1 MHLRFL
7 ALIAI
12 IVLQPTFSNG
22 TEIGEFSYYREYLNA
37 RYEDEGGGRKA
48 IHARYCAFDVMAGNS
63 ALGVNCVRA
72 KVYKEPGKAQSQ
84 HLIFDSDKISA
95 FKLETKEYDKKN
107 SKYKFWLRDRSQDD
121 TQNFNSFIKKLPEK
135 DAALLGFLC
144 KRISDEK
151 WFPSALRD
159 SWNVANSENIFSL
172 KTANNRFSRIAK
184 RCYETVEKRVGTLT
198 IKRAVPK
205 KSAPENKS
213 VSKLC
218 GYQLVRIEAPDFDR
232 KVELQSALKKLG
244 LYKGKLDGDFGPNSC
259 NALKKYVKSKTP
271 GNVPVPTKYLPQ
283 EMLSSLLGK
292 PQVKDNVDQL
302 ASKPPAPEIAVSNAN
317 QLCGYE
323 LKDILKFGSDQ
334 KIQMQQALSTLD
346 YHEGRVDGN
355 FDEKSCN
362 ALNEFISR
370 KTPTYLMASKKFFTQ
385 RELNLLLNQAGEKAQ
400 KEVATI
406 LGNTSPLDE
415 KTEKLSAE
423 NASLVSKNKQLIREL
438 TEKENL
444 FANLDS
450 ELATLK
456 ADLLSN
462 QDETSKLTSLVSEQ
476 KKLTSALKDKISS
489 LESESLKLNTDL
501 VTAEQKLLSQA
512 NNVAEL
518 KAKNSDLS
526 SDIASLI
533 QQTSD
538 LKADIS
544 AAEQLVQNLQLEKD
558 ALQVLQGKLEASN
571 KRLEIA
577 NNDLDKK
584 LNKLTSKNL
593 LEGGLSGISE
603 GSKSSESSIGLNS
616 GGLGG
621 GIISKT
627 IVSNLRSEVAALKI
641 EKEANLQAFSD
652 IEKELLSVRDKLSA
666 SENVIVTLKSEKENQ
681 TQELS
686 NLASNLE
693 STAAKVEKRE
703 REITR
708 LLAEISELRSFK
720 EGVIEEKAREIEAAK
735 AAIIALFENKKALV
749 IQSKNTQGATLEY
762 VNGLID
768 ELQLSPDA
776 DTFDVFLSENNTYDI
791 TLGVGTPEE
800 CNSMRDQLIS
810 FGSIPKESFCGD
822 WNGYV
827 ASYDALNG
835 KLVFTMGNEHFS
847 QKFETSENV
856 NHGQD
861 DQDNNP
867 PRSIQNSSTESA
879 NSVIEDVTLK
889 EAAKSGQ
896 IENIFDSEN
905 KQRIAEY
912 YFKLPKIGSDEFICA
927 REPGASNIRNKK
939 IFACDKKGREEYH
952 LHKYEETKNL
962 SAKQLVGYNDD
973 RTVNFAYAYLE
984 SSFPAYNNSWFE
996 TKEQAETFVEQIY
1009 GQADKREVGNHSGFG
1024 LTYAKTDYEYVL
1036 LSYGC
1041 DTFFFNK
1048 PSSKLDGFV
1057 PGEYR
1062 NFLEEISAEPL
1073 QELVDDKHLSHLSRE
1088 IVMPDVVGRD
1098 RCAIVTIASWTQASN
1113 RMGQEGTEKVS
1124 IYVAEAQTSFTG
1136 IGDWDQWA
1144 PVKTEYIT
1152 NVTGYLA
1159 NPQLGSCW
1167 GAYQH
1172 VNKASNEE
1180 LYMQLKE
1187 ETEPVLSAF
1196 FNVAYPDRIA
1206 GTLESQWEFS
1216 VNLGTVE
1223 IAALANSG
1231 KVAEGRARINE
1242 CLPIITGAAQ
1252 QAQQLIKNGQIPEGG
1267 FNFPGK

>member
-1 MHLRFL
+1 M
-7 ALIAI
+7 
-12 IVLQPTFSNG
+12 G
-22 TEIGEFSYYREYLNA
+22 TIF
-37 RYEDEGGGRKA
+37 
-48 IHARYCAFDVMAGNS
+48 
-63 ALGVNCVRA
+63 
-72 KVYKEPGKAQSQ
+72 

-95 FKLETKEYDKKN
+95 FKLETKDYDKKN

-172 KTANNRFSRIAK
+172 KTANNGFSRIAK
-184 RCYETVEKRVGTLT
+184 RCYETVERRVGTLT
-198 IKRAVPK
+198 IKSAAPK

-444 FANLDS
+444 LANLDS

-526 SDIASLI
+526 SNIASLI

-538 LKADIS
+538 LKADKS
-544 AAEQLVQNLQLEKD
+544 AAERLVQNLQLDKN
-558 ALQVLQGKLEASN
+558 ALQVQQKELEASN
-571 KRLEIA
+571 KRLAIA
-577 NNDLDKK
+577 NIDLDKK

-593 LEGGLSGISE
+593 LEGGLSGTSE
-603 GSKSSESSIGLNS
+603 ASKSPESSIGLNS

-627 IVSNLRSEVAALKI
+627 IVSNLKSEIAALKV
-641 EKEANLQAFSD
+641 EREENLQAFSD
-652 IEKELLSVRDKLSA
+652 IEKELLSLKAKLTT
-666 SENVIVTLKSEKENQ
+666 SENVIATLTSEKENQ

-686 NLASNLE
+686 TLASNLE
-693 STAAKVEKRE
+693 NTEAAVEKRE
-703 REITR
+703 SEITR
-708 LLAEISELRSFK
+708 LLAEISDLRSFK
-720 EGVIEEKAREIEAAK
+720 EGVIEKRAREIEASK
-735 AAIIALFENKKALV
+735 AAIVALFKNKKALV
-749 IQSKNTQGATLEY
+749 IQSKDTEAATLEY

-768 ELQLSPDA
+768 ELQLSPGA
-776 DTFDVFLSENNTYDI
+776 DTFDVFLSDSNTYDI
-791 TLGVGTPEE
+791 TLGVGTPDD
-800 CNSMRDQLIS
+800 CTSMRDQLLS
-810 FGSIPKESFCGD
+810 FGSIPDESFCGD
-822 WNGYV
+822 WNGYIASFDIINRELV
-827 ASYDALNG
+827 AAIGTDYFSDDSDFSVTENDNLDESFSMSPNTKAEPKENTVNQPETDQASKSNNNQAEIQTSSINKPKIPKNPNALHRLSSQQLSEYSG
-835 KLVFTMGNEHFS
+835 MYS
-847 QKFETSENV
+847 QKISSL
-856 NHGQD
+856 
-861 DQDNNP
+861 DNDEFVHCLSML
-867 PRSIQNSSTESA
+867 RIIRAESIFYSGRYH
-879 NSVIEDVTLK
+879 EDLMMALLEVQEK
-889 EAAKSGQ
+889 E
-896 IENIFDSEN
+896 
-905 KQRIAEY
+905 RIRRN
-912 YFKLPKIGSDEFICA
+912 LSDEM
-927 REPGASNIRNKK
+927 
-939 IFACDKKGREEYH
+939 
-952 LHKYEETKNL
+952 L
-962 SAKQLVGYNDD
+962 
-973 RTVNFAYAYLE
+973 
-984 SSFPAYNNSWFE
+984 
-996 TKEQAETFVEQIY
+996 
-1009 GQADKREVGNHSGFG
+1009 
-1024 LTYAKTDYEYVL
+1024 
-1036 LSYGC
+1036 
-1041 DTFFFNK
+1041 
-1048 PSSKLDGFV
+1048 
-1057 PGEYR
+1057 
-1062 NFLEEISAEPL
+1062 
-1073 QELVDDKHLSHLSRE
+1073 
-1088 IVMPDVVGRD
+1088 
-1098 RCAIVTIASWTQASN
+1098 
-1113 RMGQEGTEKVS
+1113 
-1124 IYVAEAQTSFTG
+1124 
-1136 IGDWDQWA
+1136 A
-1144 PVKTEYIT
+1144 PVIVQYMKQFKNAVPDDTERFQSMTLRLAKFCDGT
-1152 NVTGYLA
+1152 NMAGPLI
-1159 NPQLGSCW
+1159 
-1167 GAYQH
+1167 
-1172 VNKASNEE
+1172 E
-1180 LYMQLKE
+1180 LMYK
-1187 ETEPVLSAF
+1187 
-1196 FNVAYPDRIA
+1196 
-1206 GTLESQWEFS
+1206 
-1216 VNLGTVE
+1216 
-1223 IAALANSG
+1223 
-1231 KVAEGRARINE
+1231 
-1242 CLPIITGAAQ
+1242 
-1252 QAQQLIKNGQIPEGG
+1252 
-1267 FNFPGK
+1267 